1 MSYCHVLQW
10 TQTFSFARCAV
21 FMMCVGITIKWRN
34 TMNQEKIDD
43 ILEDFKSAANQ
54 PILINLYNTTKV
66 LGIEKFFEQDLDGL
80 LKIIQN
86 HVWYCIAPGFP
97 PRFID
102 LKGFELLH
110 KFALEYEKATE
121 ASRNYEKKLTKE
133 FSKKYGMKIVE

>member
-1 MSYCHVLQW
+1 
-10 TQTFSFARCAV
+10 
-21 FMMCVGITIKWRN
+21 
-34 TMNQEKIDD
+34 MNQEKIDD
-43 ILEDFKSAANQ
+43 ILEDFKSAAKQ

-121 ASRNYEKKLTKE
+121 ESRNYEKKLTKE